1 MLGIFDSGIGGL
13 TVVRALLRRY
23 PQTPFV
29 YLGDTARTPYGN
41 KSPDMVRQYA
51 IEDARFLLNQGATD
65 IVIACNTASALAL
78 DNLRAAFSGGTGP
91 GYAGPS
97 VRFFDVITPAVSAVI
112 ASSWHKVGVIG
123 TRATI
128 GSDIYASR
136 IAAAKPVVEV
146 ASVACPL
153 FVPLVEEGWMRFPET
168 KRIVRRYLA
177 PLRQKQID
185 ALILG
190 CTHYPLLESV
200 IRASLQKRVRIID
213 SPSVLL
219 KQIEEQ
225 APELLQKNGIDL
237 QRYFFT
243 DVSAHT
249 DRVASRWLGK
259 IIKGEKAELT

>member
-13 TVVRALLRRY
+13 TVVRALLRSY

-41 KSPDMVRQYA
+41 KSPDRVRQYA
-51 IEDARFLLNQGATD
+51 IEDARFLLERGATD

-78 DNLRAAFSGGTGP
+78 DVLRSTFHDT
-91 GYAGPS
+91 
-97 VRFFDVITPAVSAVI
+97 RFFDVITPAVSAVVS
-112 ASSWHKVGVIG
+112 SSWYKVGVIG

-136 IAAAKPVVEV
+136 IATAKPVVEV
-146 ASVACPL
+146 TSIACPL
-153 FVPLVEEGWMRFPET
+153 FVPLVEEGWVRFPET
-168 KRIVRRYLA
+168 KRIVRRYLS

-200 IRASLQKRVRIID
+200 IRASSNRRLC
-213 SPSVLL
+213 S
-219 KQIEEQ
+219 
-225 APELLQKNGIDL
+225 
-237 QRYFFT
+237 
-243 DVSAHT
+243 
-249 DRVASRWLGK
+249 
-259 IIKGEKAELT
+259 